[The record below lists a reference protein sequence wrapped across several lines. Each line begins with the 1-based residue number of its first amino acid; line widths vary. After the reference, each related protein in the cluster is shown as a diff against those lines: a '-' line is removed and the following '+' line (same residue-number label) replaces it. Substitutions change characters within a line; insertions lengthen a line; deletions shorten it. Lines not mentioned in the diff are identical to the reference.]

1 MNQITRRS
9 TQGLSVFVGI
19 LLTTAALAAPIGG
32 TSPSQDCYSRAEVQR
47 TLDYAQCAALPV
59 QIRTACVSQAEQNYA
74 RAVAACGGTSQK
86 TSVMKQNIDASFLR
100 RLRN

>member
-1 MNQITRRS
+1 MNHISRRS

-32 TSPSQDCYSRAEVQR
+32 TSPSRDCYSRAEVQR
-47 TLDYAQCAALPV
+47 TLDYAQCAALPF
-59 QIRTACVSQAEQNYA
+59 QIRNACVIQAEQTYA
-74 RAVAACGGTSQK
+74 RAVAACGETSQK
-86 TSVMKQNIDASFLR
+86 TGVIKQNIDVSFLR